1 MKVKAPPLLPILRS
15 GVQARLLTAL
25 LLDPEREFSVSDLA
39 DISETSVPTAVR
51 EVDRAEEAG
60 IVHSR
65 NVGRTRLVTA
75 NTRSFAYEPLGKL
88 LLRAR
93 SVRSRS

>member
-1 MKVKAPPLLPILRS
+1 MSPFSDRS
-15 GVQARLLTAL
+15 H
-25 LLDPEREFSVSDLA
+25 
-39 DISETSVPTAVR
+39 VPTA

-60 IVHSR
+60 IVRSR
-65 NVGRTRLVTA
+65 NVGRTRLITA
-75 NTRSFAYEPLGKL
+75 NTRSFAYEPLGEL